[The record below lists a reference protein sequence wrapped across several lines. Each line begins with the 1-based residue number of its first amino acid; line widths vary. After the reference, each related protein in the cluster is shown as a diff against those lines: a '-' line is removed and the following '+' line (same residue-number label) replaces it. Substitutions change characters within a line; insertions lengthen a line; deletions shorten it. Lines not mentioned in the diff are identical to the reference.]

1 MSDSSS
7 LRPLSIAPT
16 DPSQSSPAS
25 ADSVSASASA
35 SASASPMS
43 TSSVSPVDASR
54 KSSIPGAVFNFLNSI
69 VGAGIIGIPY
79 AISVSGFATG
89 IGLLVLVSFITIY
102 SVNQLILLA
111 SLSNTKS
118 YEDLVATVLKR
129 PGSLAIR

>member
-1 MSDSSS
+1 
-7 LRPLSIAPT
+7 
-16 DPSQSSPAS
+16 
-25 ADSVSASASA
+25 
-35 SASASPMS
+35 MS